1 MVGGLGVVGPVA
13 RRRSLR
19 ANVCLWPVVQ
29 GPLLYDRKDA
39 VCLHVLC
46 GSDNAE
52 PVKVLEWCCLLQQ
65 TRVIGWLCRSNAQ
78 MACRMAWNA
87 RITLQLCDLWS
98 CRHTRAQPQGNFRLH
113 HVIHFLSII
122 FFCDCFRLLNA
133 KLRCIHTACSRNYQS
148 P

>member
-29 GPLLYDRKDA
+29 GPLLYARKDA

-65 TRVIGWLCRSNAQ
+65 TRAIGWLGRSNAQ

-87 RITLQLCDLWS
+87 RITLQLS
-98 CRHTRAQPQGNFRLH
+98 
-113 HVIHFLSII
+113 SI
-122 FFCDCFRLLNA
+122 RVR
-133 KLRCIHTACSRNYQS
+133 RCAASRGEIVD
-148 P
+148 